1 MESVKCRQREV
12 RYMVLTCF
20 SFSDFPVKSVTIE
33 PTGVVTRATGTAA
46 VPGAAPGIGAA
57 AAAAAAASGAAGASG
72 TGALGTKAAPTY
84 FFEIFFFSFG
94 DTLREAEGGLIT
106 CPSSDNVTLLD

>member
-1 MESVKCRQREV
+1 
-12 RYMVLTCF
+12 MVLTCF

-33 PTGVVTRATGTAA
+33 PTGVVTRATGTAG
-46 VPGAAPGIGAA
+46 VPGAAPGIGT

-106 CPSSDNVTLLD
+106 CPSSDSVTLLD